1 MRLAPFGAPPPDD
14 QPSPRGAR
22 TWQLHDFS
30 IEQIQKLVP
39 SATIP
44 ADPRAPRDA
53 YWFFDRDKRPTV
65 RAQLPPRIL
74 SPDRGP
80 RVSETTRG
88 QLDNEKLYTEAR
100 KDLSRPKLSTMQKR
114 AIDELWELATPE
126 ERAQYEDAAEGDTE
140 RYEEEVAVRPPFGRP
155 ARIPPPSRL
164 SRPARCQANK
174 VEHEALQT
182 AAAEAELSE
191 FLADLDLQAWEER
204 IRSIGFSSVASMRA
218 SLKQGRWAFLGQLE
232 VGRRVHPPTL

>member
-1 MRLAPFGAPPPDD
+1 M
-14 QPSPRGAR
+14 
-22 TWQLHDFS
+22 
-30 IEQIQKLVP
+30 
-39 SATIP
+39 
-44 ADPRAPRDA
+44 
-53 YWFFDRDKRPTV
+53 
-65 RAQLPPRIL
+65 
-74 SPDRGP
+74 
-80 RVSETTRG
+80 SETTRG

-155 ARIPPPSRL
+155 ARIPPLSRL